1 LDPSGWRVYDRGTI
15 HPTDEK
21 GARMRIAVK
30 GRNTPVSDAIR
41 DHVERR
47 FRAVGR
53 QVSELAE
60 LEIELSEERNP
71 AIADAQV
78 AEATLHLKGVTLRA
92 RAASPDMTHSV
103 NCCED
108 QLARQVKRHREQRR
122 KRRATRAAHEAA
134 DGLANG
140 GATAA

>member
-1 LDPSGWRVYDRGTI
+1 
-15 HPTDEK
+15 
-21 GARMRIAVK
+21 MRIAVK
-30 GRNTPVSDAIR
+30 GRNTRVSR
-41 DHVERR
+41 GLREHVERR
-47 FRAVGR
+47 FGTIAR

-71 AIADAQV
+71 AIADAEI

-92 RAASPDMTHSV
+92 RHASPDMTHSI

-108 QLARQVKRHREQRR
+108 QLARQVKRHRAQRR
-122 KRRATRAAHEAA
+122 KRRETRAAQQAA
-134 DGLANG
+134 NGGETG